1 MHRRRFLVLA
11 ATTPALAQ
19 HQARPSLQAGTYVF
33 TQHYS
38 RLKQRAQDRI
48 DDICATLIR
57 AGYPDVELM
66 SLFLT
71 PEFQAR
77 TYTALARHGLAC
89 TAIYNGGVMHTP
101 DGARETIAATVE
113 LAQRVRSHIPIR
125 GVTVNPNPVSGRPKS
140 AEELKVQADAL
151 NTLGWSLE
159 RAGLFLYLHNHAPE
173 LADDAREWRFTLA
186 NTESRYLRVCLDT
199 HWVFRAGLDVMTL
212 LREAGPRLASVH
224 LRNSVDKIWSED
236 LSDGDVDHRAI
247 AAYLNSIHY
256 AGLLSVELAYD
267 KETRLTRSLE
277 QSLVLSRQYAERV
290 FALKG

>member
-1 MHRRRFLVLA
+1 MHRRRFLALA
-11 ATTPALAQ
+11 AATPALAQ
-19 HQARPSLQAGTYVF
+19 HHPRPSLQAGTYVF

-38 RLKQRAQDRI
+38 RLNQPAQDRI
-48 DDICATLIR
+48 DDICASLTK

-71 PEFQAR
+71 PDLQTSTFS
-77 TYTALARHGLAC
+77 ALARHNLAC
-89 TAIYNGGVMHTP
+89 SAIYNGGVMHTP
-101 DGARETIAATVE
+101 DGARQTIAATVE

-140 AEELKVQADAL
+140 PDELKIQADAL
-151 NTLGWSLE
+151 NSLGWSLE
-159 RAGLFLYLHNHAPE
+159 RAGLYLYLHNHAPE

-186 NTESRYLRVCLDT
+186 NTEPRYLRVCLDT

-212 LREAGPRLASVH
+212 LRQAGPRLASIH
-224 LRNSVDKIWSED
+224 LRNSVNKIWSED

-247 AAYLNSIHY
+247 AAYLNSINY

-267 KETRLTRSLE
+267 KETRITRSLD
-277 QSLVLSRQYAERV
+277 QSLLLSRQYVEKV
-290 FALKG
+290 FNLKS